1 MTSRKGSDMTLQD
14 VRMTRITLNVD
25 EVDARD
31 LLECVPRACV
41 AFITD
46 GGPQAEPVT
55 LLFKDDSYL
64 IGMPS
69 SAASHLTAGEEV
81 VLVVDDGVQFFDL
94 RAIYVRGHV
103 QPLRELED
111 PKSNLFWFEVQPTR
125 TVAWDYARIREVDY
139 ES

>member
-1 MTSRKGSDMTLQD
+1 MK
-14 VRMTRITLNVD
+14 RISLNID

-31 LLECVPRACV
+31 LLARVPRACV

-46 GGPQAEPVT
+46 DGPQAEPVT

-69 SAASHLTAGEEV
+69 WAANHLTVGQEV

-103 QPLRELED
+103 EPLREMEG
-111 PKSNLFWFEVQPTR
+111 PKSDSSCFEVQPTR
-125 TVAWDYARIREVDY
+125 TIAWDYARIREVND